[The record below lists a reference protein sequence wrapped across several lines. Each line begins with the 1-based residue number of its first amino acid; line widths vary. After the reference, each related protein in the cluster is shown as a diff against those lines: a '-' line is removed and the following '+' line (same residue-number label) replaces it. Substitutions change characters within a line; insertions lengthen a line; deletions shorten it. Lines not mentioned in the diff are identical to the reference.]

1 MRRGKDVSDE
11 DKVGLGFVVV
21 SGRDEK
27 GAERERKKMEKPK
40 VFWDETVRKS
50 GDPLIAFQSDL

>member
-1 MRRGKDVSDE
+1 M
-11 DKVGLGFVVV
+11 GFVVV